1 MLCSDGWTG
10 RSLAPGTTDGEAC
23 TRFRRPAGVRLSDWC
38 TGYSTGVR
46 SRLGWVSAILAGVV
60 GGWGGVMRRLAGRVR
75 AAATRLPRCARND
88 SWGCRDGGLGVL
100 RWRSGC
106 HYGGWGVGRRWVG
119 VGMREGRL
127 ECDCAGVTAQLFRHE
142 WIRASRCALAM
153 SKSCLILL
161 ARSRRQRQTRRSPH
175 RL

>member
-10 RSLAPGTTDGEAC
+10 RSLAPGTADGEAC

-38 TGYSTGVR
+38 IGYRTGVR
-46 SRLGWVSAILAGVV
+46 SRLAWMSAIFRPAWW
-60 GGWGGVMRRLAGRVR
+60 GWGGVVRRLAGRVG

-88 SWGCRDGGLGVL
+88 SWAGSL
-100 RWRSGC
+100 WRLAVWGC
-106 HYGGWGVGRRWVG
+106 HHGGCGVGRRWVG

-127 ECDCAGVTAQLFRHE
+127 ECDCAGVAAKLFRHE
-142 WIRASRCALAM
+142 WIRASRCALAV